1 MKISDYELY
10 KSLLKDKSGL
20 VLPPEKSYLLD
31 SRLLPVAK
39 KWGYPTL
46 SAMTMTL
53 YGVPETE
60 LVEDITEAMIDHETS
75 FFRDPEIFKTFSEFV
90 MPYLANHRKNS
101 KKLRIWSAG
110 CASGQEPYSIAMT
123 VLEDESHFQSK
134 HVDIYATD
142 LSKALLDKAEAGRY
156 NQYEAQRGLPVKLL
170 LEYFEPIEKNSWAA
184 KRHLKRMITFDHHN
198 LMETM
203 DYMDEFDVI
212 FCSHVLQNFDK
223 ETKASILHR
232 MAELLPDD
240 GFILMAENPDIESFT
255 SDIKPVKSHPGL
267 YILSDGHYKFTEKA
281 T

>member
-10 KSLLKDKSGL
+10 RSLLKDKSGL

-31 SRLLPVAK
+31 SRLMPVAK

-60 LVEDITEAMIDHETS
+60 LIEDITEAMADHETS
-75 FFRDPEIFKTFSEFV
+75 FFRDPDIFNTFSAFIL
-90 MPYLANHRKNS
+90 PYFANHRKHN

-110 CASGQEPYSIAMT
+110 CATGQEPYSIAMT
-123 VLEDESHFQSK
+123 VLENLDYFHSK

-142 LSKALLDKAEAGRY
+142 MSKAFLDKAEAGKY
-156 NQYEAQRGLPVKLL
+156 SQYEVQRGLPVKKL
-170 LEYFEPIEKNSWAA
+170 LEYFEPLEKNSWVA
-184 KRHLKRMITFDHHN
+184 KRNLKRMITFDHHN
-198 LMETM
+198 LLETM

-223 ETKASILHR
+223 DTQASIIHR
-232 MAELLPDD
+232 MTELLPED
-240 GFILMAENPDIESFT
+240 GFLLIAENPDVDQLT
-255 SDIKPVKSHPGL
+255 GDIKPVKSHPGL
-267 YILSDGHYKFTEKA
+267 YILSDGRYKFTDKD